1 MMEEQEYRNLGNMR
15 VGEQENTNGSDMQ
28 ENQNLSDMLE
38 DVQKKEQELQRVQKK
53 EDPLQKQQQKLQQ
66 EQADTYEAY
75 VKEMTPTYPLWLNM
89 LKAFVMGGLI
99 CVLGQCVLYVANNAG
114 LDEKTAGTWCSVS
127 LIFLSA
133 LLTGL
138 NIYPCLAQWGGAGTL
153 VPITGFANSVAAPAV
168 EYQKEGQVF
177 GIGCKIFTIAGP
189 VILYGVF
196 TSWVLGVIYWVL
208 KWMGVV

>member
-1 MMEEQEYRNLGNMR
+1 MEEQEYRNLGNMR

-99 CVLGQCVLYVANNAG
+99 CVLGQCVLYVANIAG
-114 LDEKTAGTWCSVS
+114 LDEK
-127 LIFLSA
+127 
-133 LLTGL
+133 
-138 NIYPCLAQWGGAGTL
+138 
-153 VPITGFANSVAAPAV
+153 
-168 EYQKEGQVF
+168 
-177 GIGCKIFTIAGP
+177 
-189 VILYGVF
+189 
-196 TSWVLGVIYWVL
+196 VL
-208 KWMGVV
+208 M